1 MELIKTKYKQ
11 TEVGMIPED
20 WKFKS
25 IEELTPQ
32 NKKNGIVDG
41 PFGSNLKTIHY
52 RKSGIPIIT
61 SGYVTNGYFFANE
74 YLYVDIDKF
83 KQEKRS
89 SVKGGDIVMAKIG
102 ERCGACAILPKNH
115 PEGILSGNALKIT
128 IDESKYS
135 SSLIWQILYNNYVT
149 GKLEILRTTGAQP
162 ALSMANLKKFPIPLP
177 PTLAEQTAIATAL
190 SDADAWISSLEK
202 LIAKKRLV
210 KQGAMQELLKPK
222 EGWEVK
228 SLREVGEVL
237 IGLTY
242 SPADVADFGTLVL
255 RSSNIQKNK
264 LAFTNNVF
272 VNMHIPDRI
281 YVKENDLL
289 ICVRNGSKDL
299 IGKCALIDKKTEGQA
314 FGAFMSVFRS
324 EINKYL
330 FYVFQSNQIQIQID
344 ENLGATINQLT
355 NKVLKSFLI
364 ALPTQKERDR
374 IASILSDMDIE
385 LDKLEE
391 KLAKAKQVKQGMMQ
405 ELLTGRV
412 RLI

>member
-162 ALSMANLKKFPIPLP
+162 ALSMANLKNSPSLSHPPSPSKPPLP
-177 PTLAEQTAIATAL
+177 Q
-190 SDADAWISSLEK
+190 
-202 LIAKKRLV
+202 R
-210 KQGAMQELLKPK
+210 
-222 EGWEVK
+222 
-228 SLREVGEVL
+228 
-237 IGLTY
+237 
-242 SPADVADFGTLVL
+242 SPMPM
-255 RSSNIQKNK
+255 R
-264 LAFTNNVF
+264 
-272 VNMHIPDRI
+272 
-281 YVKENDLL
+281 
-289 ICVRNGSKDL
+289 GS
-299 IGKCALIDKKTEGQA
+299 A
-314 FGAFMSVFRS
+314 V
-324 EINKYL
+324 
-330 FYVFQSNQIQIQID
+330 
-344 ENLGATINQLT
+344 
-355 NKVLKSFLI
+355 
-364 ALPTQKERDR
+364 
-374 IASILSDMDIE
+374 
-385 LDKLEE
+385 
-391 KLAKAKQVKQGMMQ
+391 
-405 ELLTGRV
+405 
-412 RLI
+412 